1 MPAFLHVGCGALRK
15 ANTTRGF
22 NTDDWIEVRLD
33 IDPGA
38 QPDIVGSL
46 TDLSAIDSGSMDAL
60 YSSHNF
66 EHLYPHEAP
75 VALAEFLRVLNDDG
89 FMVVTCPDLRSVA
102 ALVADDKLDDTA
114 YVSPAGPIAPLDI
127 LYGFRHDMARGNLF
141 MAHRSGYTEKTLRAA
156 LEGAGFKS
164 VASMTRPAHFALWA
178 VASKSLQPNARM
190 LELARDHFS

>member
-1 MPAFLHVGCGALRK
+1 MPAFLHVGCGSQSK
-15 ANTTRGF
+15 AGTTRGF
-22 NTDDWIEVRLD
+22 NTDDWIEIRLD

-38 QPDIVGSL
+38 RPDIIGSL

-75 VALAEFLRVLNDDG
+75 VALAEFLRVLKDDG
-89 FMVVTCPDLRSVA
+89 FLVITCPDLKSVA
-102 ALVADDKLDDTA
+102 ALVAEDKLDEPA

-127 LYGFRHDMARGNLF
+127 LYGLRTDMARGNLF

-156 LEGAGFKS
+156 LEGAGFQS
-164 VASMTRPAHFALWA
+164 VASITRPQHFVLWA
-178 VASKSLQPNARM
+178 VASKSKQSNERM
-190 LELARDHFS
+190 LELARAHF